1 MQKRISAWTMLA
13 LVLSCAGWLYGF
25 ATGSVSGFVKDG
37 TGAVVPGAKVSIT
50 NTSTNVS
57 VTVTSDGNGE
67 YQFPQLVPAMYSLV
81 VESKG
86 FKKTTI
92 ASVLVQVDQIT
103 RAEVTLEVG
112 AVTDS
117 VQVEAVAPL
126 LENDKTTLSS
136 VVDSRNISSMPLNG
150 RNSLDLALI
159 TPGVVPT
166 ATGTQVF
173 SFNVAGARSQS
184 NLYLWD
190 GVSNMDTQV
199 NGNLNNFR
207 IADAIQEFSVQ
218 TSVASAEFGR
228 GTGGQVSMVTK
239 SGSNQIH
246 GTMFEYLRNN
256 DLDATDF
263 FINKAKGTKTPLHR
277 NQFGGTMG
285 GPIKKNKTFFFSS
298 YEEFRQVAPTPSL
311 TRVPTAAE
319 RTLVTDPI
327 SKALLQ
333 YWPDP
338 NTSVGANNFIVN
350 VGSTTF
356 DYTGL
361 IKIDHNFSDK
371 DQLWAR
377 FADYQGA
384 TFTPGALPLQGG
396 NSNTPVSRSGS
407 LTENHTFNPKL
418 INELR
423 LGYSRNQ
430 TFISVQDNGL
440 NAASIFQSGG
450 APLPGVVD
458 GTKNNQDSGLPTISI
473 SGGYATLGSTTNL
486 PQGRITNTFE
496 IFDNMSWIAPFG
508 ASKHSFRFGYH
519 IREEQ
524 ARRYLDSTERGSFS
538 FLSWADF
545 ATAQVNSSSFKTG
558 STLAYV
564 NRFPWDIYWQDQ
576 YKPIANLTLNYGLRY
591 EYPSAIYQ
599 ERNQAVNFI
608 PGVGPVLLGTNQLLS
623 IDPTKV
629 GAASFVY
636 SNSPVKVGN
645 SGVNADKNNFAPV
658 LGMAYT
664 PRFSKNVFGD
674 DATVIRAGFRVG
686 YDDIFNNIPAN
697 MSLNAP
703 YNLGTTQTA
712 GVTQPGKFPWAIGY
726 NQNVPLVKFNAD
738 GTPHVGLVGFSAE
751 DPNIRSAYLYQYNL
765 GIQRRI
771 GKDFSLE
778 FDYQGSAGHKLGLFV
793 DQNQPTVTVNNPAVR
808 GNAAPNVQTYPYPT
822 FGSIG
827 TGKDIGNSNYNGLVA
842 TAKYQSRKGYF
853 LQASYTVSKSID
865 DTSAFFGST
874 GELSSA
880 ANPKQ
885 INLDRGPSSFDT
897 RQRAVIVYNLDLP
910 VGPGHKVMGWNNGF
924 NRQVF
929 GGWTVSGITSAQT
942 GQPFTVYNTSADFG
956 GFGQSADR
964 PDVFATGPL
973 TTNYSNPD
981 AAFNLS
987 YFGCS
992 KATGSLVCA
1001 LPPTGRVG
1009 TSGRNQ
1015 YYGPGLYNYDFT
1027 ALKTFAVW
1035 KERTRLTFRAD
1046 FFNLFNHTN
1055 FANPVH
1061 SMSSASFGQIT
1072 GTVGSATATSVGTTA
1087 GAFGGP
1093 RQIQLALRLTF

>member
-1 MQKRISAWTMLA
+1 MLA
-13 LVLSCAGWLYGF
+13 LVLSGVGRLYGF

-37 TGAVVPGAKVSIT
+37 TGAVVPGAKISLT
-50 NTSTNVS
+50 NTSTNVV
-57 VTVTSDGNGE
+57 VTTTSDPNGE
-67 YQFPQLVPAMYSLV
+67 FQFLQLNPSTYSLV

-86 FKKTTI
+86 FKKTNVT
-92 ASVLVQVDQIT
+92 SVLVLVDQIT
-103 RAEVTLEVG
+103 HAEVILEVG
-112 AVTDS
+112 SVTDS

-126 LENDKTTLSS
+126 LENDKSTMSS
-136 VVDSRNISSMPLNG
+136 VIDSRNISSMPLNG

-207 IADAIQEFSVQ
+207 IADAVQEFSVQ
-218 TSVASAEFGR
+218 TSVPTAEFGR

-239 SGSNQIH
+239 SGSNQWH
-246 GTMFEYLRNN
+246 GTLFEYLRNS

-277 NQFGGTMG
+277 NQFGGTFG
-285 GPIKKNKTFFFSS
+285 GPIKRNKTFFFSS

-311 TRVPTAAE
+311 TRVPSDADRA
-319 RTLVTDPI
+319 LVTDPI
-327 SKALLQ
+327 SRALLS
-333 YWPDP
+333 YWPTA
-338 NTSVGANNFIVN
+338 NTSVGTNNYIVN

-361 IKIDHNFSDK
+361 IKIDHNFSDH
-371 DQLWAR
+371 DQLSAR
-377 FADYQGA
+377 FANYQGA
-384 TFTPGALPLQGG
+384 TFTPGALPLEGG

-407 LTENHTFNPKL
+407 LTENHTFSPKL
-418 INELR
+418 INEFR
-423 LGYSRNQ
+423 VGYSRNQ
-430 TFISVQDNGL
+430 TFIQVQDVGL
-440 NAASIFQSGG
+440 NAQTVFQIAGK
-450 APLPGVVD
+450 PLSGVVD
-458 GTKNNQDSGLPTISI
+458 GTKNIQDSGLPTVAV
-473 SGGYATLGSTTNL
+473 SGGYAPLGSTTNL
-486 PQGRITNTFE
+486 PQGRITNTME
-496 IFDNMSWIAPFG
+496 LFDNMSWIAPFG
-508 ASKHSFRFGYH
+508 ASKHSFRFGFH

-524 ARRYLDSTERGSFS
+524 ARRYLDSTERGSFN

-545 ATAQVNSSSFKTG
+545 AAGQVNTSTFKTG

-564 NRFPWDIYWQDQ
+564 NRFPWDLYFQDQ
-576 YKPIANLTLNYGLRY
+576 YKPKDNLTLNYGIRY

-629 GAASFVY
+629 GAASFLY
-636 SNSPVKVGN
+636 APSPVKVGN

-658 LGMAYT
+658 FGMAYT
-664 PRFSKNVFGD
+664 PRFAKSVFGD

-712 GVTQPGKFPWAIGY
+712 GVTQPGKFGWATGY
-726 NQNVPLVKFNAD
+726 DQNVPLVKLNPD

-751 DPNIRSAYLYQYNL
+751 DQNIRSAYLYQYNL
-765 GIQRRI
+765 GIQRLI
-771 GKDFSLE
+771 AKNLSLE
-778 FDYQGSAGHKLGLFV
+778 VDYQGSTGHKLGLFV
-793 DQNQPTVTVNNPAVR
+793 DQNQPTVIVNNPLAR
-808 GNAAPNVQTYPYPT
+808 GNAAPNVQIYPYPT
-822 FGSIG
+822 FGAIG
-827 TGKDIGNSNYNGLVA
+827 TGKDIGNSNYNGMIV
-842 TAKYQSRKGYF
+842 TGKYQSRRGYF

-897 RQRAVIVYNLDLP
+897 RQRVVVVYNVDLP
-910 VGPGHKVMGWNNGF
+910 VGPGHSLLGSNNGV
-924 NRQVF
+924 NKAVF

-942 GQPFTVYNTSADFG
+942 GQPFTVYNTSADFS
-956 GFGQSADR
+956 GFGQLADR
-964 PDVFATGPL
+964 PDVFASGPL
-973 TTNYSNPD
+973 GTTYGNPD
-981 AAFNLS
+981 NAFNIS

-992 KATGSLVCA
+992 RATGSLVCPN
-1001 LPPTGRVG
+1001 PPTGRVG

-1015 YYGPGLYNYDFT
+1015 YYGPGLLNYDFT
-1027 ALKTFAVW
+1027 ALKTIGVW
-1035 KERTRLTFRAD
+1035 TDRTRLTFRAD

>member
-1 MQKRISAWTMLA
+1 MSTRISTGIMLA
-13 LVLSCAGWLYGF
+13 LALSGVGRVYGF

-37 TGAVVPGAKVSIT
+37 TGAVVPSAKISLT
-50 NTSTNVS
+50 NTSTNVQVS
-57 VTVTSDGNGE
+57 TTSDNNGE
-67 YQFPQLVPAMYSLV
+67 FQFLQLAPANYSLV

-86 FKKTTI
+86 FKKTNI

-112 AVTDS
+112 SITDS

-126 LENDKTTLSS
+126 LENDKSTMSS

-207 IADAIQEFSVQ
+207 VADAIQEFSVQ
-218 TSVASAEFGR
+218 TSVPTAEFGR
-228 GTGGQVSMVTK
+228 GSGGQVSMVTK
-239 SGSNQIH
+239 IVYNLFH
-246 GTMFEYLRNN
+246 GTLFEYLRNS

-277 NQFGGTMG
+277 NQFGGTFG
-285 GPIKKNKTFFFSS
+285 GPIKKNKTFFFASF
-298 YEEFRQVAPTPSL
+298 EEFRQVAPTPSL

-319 RTLVTDPI
+319 RAQVTDPI
-327 SKALLQ
+327 SADLLQ
-333 YWPDP
+333 FWPTA
-338 NTSVGANNFIVN
+338 NTSVGTNNYIVN

-361 IKIDHNFSDK
+361 IKIDHNFSDH
-371 DQLWAR
+371 DQLSAR
-377 FADYQGA
+377 YADYQGS

-407 LTENHTFNPKL
+407 LTENHTFSPKL
-418 INELR
+418 INEFR
-423 LGYSRNQ
+423 IGYSRNQ
-430 TFISVQDNGL
+430 TFIQVQDVGL
-440 NAASIFQSGG
+440 NAATIFQSDGK
-450 APLPGVVD
+450 PLPGVVD
-458 GTKNNQDSGLPTISI
+458 GSKNLQDSGLPTIGI
-473 SGGYATLGSTTNL
+473 SGGFAPLGSTTNL
-486 PQGRITNTFE
+486 PQGRITNTIE
-496 IFDNMSWIAPFG
+496 LFDNMSWVAPFG
-508 ASKHSFRFGYH
+508 ATKHSFRFGYH
-519 IREEQ
+519 IREEK

-545 ATAQVNSSSFKTG
+545 AAGLVNTSSFKTG

-564 NRFPWDIYWQDQ
+564 NRYPWDIYFQDQ
-576 YKPIANLTLNYGLRY
+576 YKPKANLTLNYGLRY

-636 SNSPVKVGN
+636 STSPVKVGD

-664 PRFSKNVFGD
+664 PRFSKKLFGD

-712 GVTQPGKFPWAIGY
+712 GVTQPGKFPYAIGFD
-726 NQNVPLVKFNAD
+726 QNVPLVKFNAD
-738 GTPHVGLVGFSAE
+738 GSPHVGLVGFSAE

-771 GKDFSLE
+771 GQNFSLE
-778 FDYQGSAGHKLGLFV
+778 VDYQGSTGHKLGLFV
-793 DQNQPTVTVNNPAVR
+793 DQNQPSVIVNNPSFR
-808 GNAAPNVQTYPYPT
+808 GNQAPNVQIYPYPT
-822 FGSIG
+822 FGAIG
-827 TGKDIGNSNYNGLVA
+827 TGKDIGNSNYNGMIV
-842 TAKYQSRKGYF
+842 TGKYQSRRGYF

-897 RQRAVIVYNLDLP
+897 RQRAVIVYNVDLP
-910 VGPGHKVMGWNNGF
+910 VGPGHRILGWNNGF
-924 NRQVF
+924 NRAVF

-942 GQPFTVYNTSADFG
+942 GQPFTVYNTSADFS
-956 GFGQSADR
+956 GFGQQADR
-964 PDVFATGPL
+964 PDVVGSGPL
-973 TTNYSNPD
+973 ATTYSNPD
-981 AAFNLS
+981 NAFNIA

-992 KATGSLVCA
+992 RSTGSLVCPT
-1001 LPPTGRVG
+1001 PPTGRVG

-1015 YYGPGLYNYDFT
+1015 YYGPGLLNYDFT
-1027 ALKTFAVW
+1027 ALKNFAVW
-1035 KERTRLTFRAD
+1035 GERTRLTFRAD

-1061 SMSSASFGQIT
+1061 NMSSASFGQIT